1 MKKKEK
7 VNNTISKHISFKEAT
22 YSQTANKHKIKNVPT
37 EAHLKNMKLLAEK
50 CFEPLREWCG
60 HPIKVNSMYR
70 SQELCEAI
78 PNSSKTS
85 QHTCNNGAAIDM
97 TSMGSKS
104 NRELFF
110 WIKDNLDF
118 DQLIWEFG
126 GSPDSEEGSPRWIHL
141 SYVSKKANR
150 NNVLVAKYKGSQAT
164 YYKM

>member
-7 VNNTISKHISFKEAT
+7 VNNNISKHISFKEAT
-22 YSQTANKHKIKNVPT
+22 YSQTASKHKIKNVPT

-50 CFEPLREWCG
+50 CFEPLREWCD
-60 HPIKVNSMYR
+60 HPIRVNSMYR

-97 TSMGSKS
+97 TSLGEKS

-118 DQLIWEFG
+118 DQMIWEFG
-126 GSPDSEEGSPRWIHL
+126 KSPDSEDGSPRWIHL

>member
-7 VNNTISKHISFKEAT
+7 VNNSISKHISFKEAT
-22 YSQTANKHKIKNVPT
+22 YSQTASKHKIKNVPT
-37 EAHLKNMKLLAEK
+37 ELHLKNMKVLAEK
-50 CFEPLREWCG
+50 CFEPLREWCD
-60 HPIKVNSMYR
+60 HPIRVNSMYR

-85 QHTCNNGAAIDM
+85 QHTKGQAIDM
-97 TSMGSKS
+97 TSLGEKS

-118 DQLIWEFG
+118 DQMIWEFG
-126 GSPDSEEGSPRWIHL
+126 KSPDSEDGSPRWIHL

-164 YYKM
+164 YYRM

>member
-7 VNNTISKHISFKEAT
+7 VNNIISKHISFKEAT
-22 YSQTANKHKIKNVPT
+22 YSQTASKHKIKNVPT
-37 EAHLKNMKLLAEK
+37 EAHLKNMKILAEK
-50 CFEPLREWCG
+50 CFEPLREWCD

-85 QHTCNNGAAIDM
+85 QHTKGQAIDM
-97 TSMGSKS
+97 TSLGEKS

-110 WIKDNLDF
+110 WIKDNLEF
-118 DQLIWEFG
+118 DQMIWEFG
-126 GSPDSEEGSPRWIHL
+126 KSPDSEDGSPRWIHL

>member
-7 VNNTISKHISFKEAT
+7 VNNSISKHISFKEAT
-22 YSQTANKHKIKNVPT
+22 YSQTASKHKIKNVPT
-37 EAHLKNMKLLAEK
+37 EAHLKNMKILAEK
-50 CFEPLREWCG
+50 CFEPLREWCD
-60 HPIKVNSMYR
+60 HPIRVNSMYR

-85 QHTCNNGAAIDM
+85 QHTKGQAIDM
-97 TSMGSKS
+97 TSLGEKS

-110 WIKDNLDF
+110 WIKDNLEF
-118 DQLIWEFG
+118 DQCIWEFG
-126 GSPDSEEGSPRWIHL
+126 GSPDSEGGSPRWIHL